1 MAVSLAPNVGKWWE
15 CSGDELWA
23 MNLRRSN
30 FVAQGDKCDCIGGN
44 QAASLTLKRGRDE
57 GKGGGGG
64 RGPLQL
70 YCSKKFLIRKLRFFS
85 KFVTLSTRK
94 QLQYIYWPISQEVKR
109 IR

>member
-30 FVAQGDKCDCIGGN
+30 FVAQGDKCDCIDGN

-64 RGPLQL
+64 GRREG
-70 YCSKKFLIRKLRFFS
+70 
-85 KFVTLSTRK
+85 STTVV
-94 QLQYIYWPISQEVKR
+94 L
-109 IR
+109 